1 MAEAK
6 MTTNK
11 KMMVTVV
18 TKTILIMMVSIMVG
32 RINLRIN
39 MTKMMIS
46 RTVSMMMMLT
56 LIQNQNAT

>member
-46 RTVSMMMMLT
+46 RTANMMMMLT

>member
-1 MAEAK
+1 
-6 MTTNK
+6 MTTNR